1 MTQLTL
7 PDLRR
12 ILEEGAGVS
21 EGADWTVPTVEDT
34 PFDDLGYDSLALLE
48 LTAQMQQR
56 YGVRIPDDA
65 VTEMKTPRLALVY
78 LNERLREA

>member
-12 ILEEGAGVS
+12 ILEEGSGVP
-21 EGADWTVPTVEDT
+21 EGTDWSVPAVEDT

-48 LTAQMQQR
+48 LTAQIHQR

-65 VTEMKTPRLALVY
+65 VTEIKTPRLALAY
-78 LNERLREA
+78 LNERLRQA